1 MIKNVDVNKAWQ
13 DFNDG
18 KIDYDHWMS
27 IWSGSKA
34 ANFATTESLMPARV
48 NAGFGLG
55 DITDA
60 ALSLVG
66 NNNLGTIGDIASGI
80 FGKKKG
86 SSMGIVELIV
96 LAIVAGKL
104 LSKVDAP
111 LMSAA
116 LSGISNI
123 FGVKKDGSDLFENIA
138 ELIVANKEEQA
149 VEKEKSNLKAELNKA
164 VDEENADKLKNIVM
178 QLVGGLPEVKPA
190 GYGEVTVEDVPTQ
203 EKQISAILKSL
214 QDSQLKSMEASAEVM
229 KAGFSQLS
237 DTISKTMEKNME
249 KISKDL
255 KEEVKKSVDEIK
267 KTTDEIKKTTSAKS
281 PGKVGKSEDD
291 DELNVKF
298 ATVFMKDLSGDL
310 NAIPALAKNRK
321 AFIDVANRID
331 RICRQ
336 LDRVEY
342 VKNSFTVV
350 PDEYFYK
357 GFYVLRGKRANGDEV
372 AFLFK
377 PFRDAEGNNITLFEK
392 GEEDEMKKL
401 IDEIKAKS
409 KKAFAA

>member
-1 MIKNVDVNKAWQ
+1 MIKSVDVNKAWQ

-48 NAGFGLG
+48 NAGFDLG
-55 DITDA
+55 DIADT

-138 ELIVANKEEQA
+138 AMIVANKEEQA

-190 GYGEVTVEDVPTQ
+190 GYGEVTVEDVPAQ

-255 KEEVKKSVDEIK
+255 KDEVKKSVE
-267 KTTDEIKKTTSAKS
+267 EIKKTTSTKS
-281 PGKVGKSEDD
+281 PSKVSKDDD

-336 LDRVEY
+336 LDRAEY

-377 PFRDAEGNNITLFEK
+377 PFRDSEGNNITLFEK

>member
-1 MIKNVDVNKAWQ
+1 MIKSVDVNKAWQ

-18 KIDYDHWMS
+18 RISYDHWMS
-27 IWSGSKA
+27 IWNGSQN
-34 ANFATTESLMPARV
+34 ANFATLECQAPARI
-48 NAGFGLG
+48 NAGFGLS
-55 DITDA
+55 DIADT

-138 ELIVANKEEQA
+138 EMIVANKEEQA

-164 VDEENADKLKNIVM
+164 IDDENADKLKNIVM

-190 GYGEVTVEDVPTQ
+190 GYGEVTVEDVPAQ
-203 EKQISAILKSL
+203 EKQISEILKSL

-255 KEEVKKSVDEIK
+255 KDEVKKSVE
-267 KTTDEIKKTTSAKS
+267 EIKKTTSTKS
-281 PGKVGKSEDD
+281 PSKVSKDDD

-310 NAIPALAKNRK
+310 NAIPQLAKNRK

-336 LDRVEY
+336 LDRTEY
-342 VKNSFTVV
+342 VKNSFTVA

-392 GEEDEMKKL
+392 GEEDTMKKL